1 MVSPVTVQAQSGS
14 LVKTVIPRV
23 RYTNGGLSFKA
34 GSGLIFSSLSV
45 TPMQVYLDYSATT
58 PCRPEAITALQ
69 QSLTQGWGNPSSL
82 HEWGKRAAFAV
93 EQARWQVAQL
103 IHAPSPDSIVFT
115 SGGTESNNLALLGVA
130 RTFAQPQHLIIS
142 SVEHPAI
149 AQTAAILEAQ
159 GWQVTQLPV
168 NAYGRVSPE
177 DLRGALRPN
186 TAIVSVIY
194 GQSEVGTVQPIE
206 ALGSIAQ
213 SAGALF
219 HTDAVQVAGRL
230 PLDVESLPVDLMS
243 LSSHKIYGP
252 QGIGAL
258 YIKPGIRIKPI
269 LGGGG
274 QEQGLRSGTP
284 AVALIAAFGVAAACA
299 AEEMHTEPARLR
311 NLRDRLLTQLQDL
324 SALKLT
330 GDPIHRLPHHA
341 SFCLMSA
348 QAMSGRAIVK
358 EMNAAG
364 IAVSAGSACHSGKL
378 QPSPVLTAMGY
389 EPTLAKSS
397 LRITLGQPTTA
408 ADIDWAAVALRQI
421 MARLLTET
429 VALA

>member
-1 MVSPVTVQAQSGS
+1 
-14 LVKTVIPRV
+14 
-23 RYTNGGLSFKA
+23 
-34 GSGLIFSSLSV
+34 
-45 TPMQVYLDYSATT
+45 MQVYLDYSATT
-58 PCRPEAITALQ
+58 PCRPEAIAALQ
-69 QSLTQGWGNPSSL
+69 ASLAQGWGNPSSL

-103 IHAPSPDSIVFT
+103 INAPSADAMVFT

-149 AQTAAILEAQ
+149 AQTAAMLAQQ

-168 NAYGRVSPE
+168 NAYGRINPE
-177 DLRGALRPN
+177 DLRAALRPN
-186 TAIVSVIY
+186 TAIVSIVY
-194 GQSEVGTVQPIE
+194 GQSEVGTLQPIE

-213 SAGALF
+213 SVGALF

-230 PLDVESLPVDLMS
+230 SLDVEALPVDLMS

-258 YIKPGIRIKPI
+258 YIKPGTRIAPI

-284 AVALIAAFGVAAACA
+284 AVALISAFGVAAACA
-299 AEEMHTEPARLR
+299 LEEIKTEPERLR
-311 NLRDRLLTQLQDL
+311 GLRDRLLTQLQDL

-330 GDPIHRLPHHA
+330 GDPTHRLPHHA
-341 SFCLMSA
+341 SFCLMNA
-348 QAMSGRAIVK
+348 QATSGRAIVK

-364 IAVSAGSACHSGKL
+364 VAVSAGSACRSGKL

-389 EPTLAKSS
+389 EPTLAQSGI
-397 LRITLGQPTTA
+397 RITLGHSTIE
-408 ADIDWAAVALRQI
+408 ADIDWTAIALHQVI
-421 MARLLTET
+421 ARLTT
-429 VALA
+429 DATALV